1 MWRTRSRPA
10 ARTEELPAF
19 IRRVGTVFERS
30 CAPDAEPLSWPEVED
45 LLTEGCAR
53 AHALE
58 GERWEIERTL
68 SGSRPDGGRTPATIR
83 SLRAR
88 WLLLD
93 RDIRSLRAV
102 LQELRVL
109 GAQLEESERDA
120 DNKRTLDLGRETSTK
135 GQGRP

>member
-1 MWRTRSRPA
+1 MWRTRSRSA

-19 IRRVGTVFERS
+19 IRRVGIVFERS

-109 GAQLEESERDA
+109 
-120 DNKRTLDLGRETSTK
+120 
-135 GQGRP
+135 